1 MVKTLALLHHAVS
14 SVRRAIA
21 TCMSQVSSKVECCSL
36 GCTMQMH
43 HASHTC
49 TLSSAFETQGA
60 LQRLHGSSL

>member
-1 MVKTLALLHHAVS
+1 MKTLALLHHAVS
-14 SVRRAIA
+14 SVRRALA
-21 TCMSQVSSKVECCSL
+21 TRMSQVSSREECRTL